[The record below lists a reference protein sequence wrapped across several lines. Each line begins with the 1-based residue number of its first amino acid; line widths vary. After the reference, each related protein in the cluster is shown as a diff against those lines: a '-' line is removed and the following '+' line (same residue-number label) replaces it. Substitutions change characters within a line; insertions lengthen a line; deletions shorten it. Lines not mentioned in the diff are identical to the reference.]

1 MLLVCSPQGAV
12 GMGCMHGS
20 VPNVLLCGTHLP
32 APGLAAVIGPGPGLC
47 LWVSARPLSFMPC
60 SCPPV
65 MTRCCGRI
73 VALLCVD
80 QTHSVHAS
88 CAAHCCTPTCWL
100 LFCCRVCVCSAA
112 LLHHPTYTTACG
124 HEPACA
130 IHTLCGRTDPVS
142 AQSLSVVTPFLVSE
156 MPRYASQL
164 PTQVRTKH
172 TCSGVLNACD
182 QTLCCF

>member
-1 MLLVCSPQGAV
+1 MLLVCSLQGAV

-20 VPNVLLCGTHLP
+20 VPNVLLCGTHP
-32 APGLAAVIGPGPGLC
+32 SAPGSAAVIGPGPGG
-47 LWVSARPLSFMPC
+47 VSVGVSSSLIIHALC

-80 QTHSVHAS
+80 QTHSVHAD

-100 LFCCRVCVCSAA
+100 LFCCRVYVCSAS
-112 LLHHPTYTTACG
+112 LLHHPTHTTTCG
-124 HEPACA
+124 HEPASA

-142 AQSLSVVTPFLVSE
+142 AQSLSVVTPFLVSHIIR
-156 MPRYASQL
+156 PQ
-164 PTQVRTKH
+164 
-172 TCSGVLNACD
+172 
-182 QTLCCF
+182 QTAHR